1 MIRQK
6 LRPITNIEKAL
17 PILRAKRDVYHA
29 ARDDFYAAVLR
40 AFPVGSRFRFRTI
53 TGGRVKVGEVVAHGE
68 DGRIQVMNIESEA
81 IYWRNPDHLMLE
93 TDGALIGDE

>member
-1 MIRQK
+1 MKQA

-17 PILRAKRDVYHA
+17 PMLREKREVYHS
-29 ARDDFYAAVLR
+29 ARNDFYAAVLK

-53 TGGRVKVGEVVAHGE
+53 TGGKVKVGEVVAHGE
-68 DGRIQVMNIESEA
+68 DGRVQIKSVGTEA
-81 IYWRNPDHLMLE
+81 VYWRNPDHLMLE